1 MRTLQTIDHSKAKR
15 AVDLIVKKASQ
26 MRKAAA
32 ILLLLFVLSTVC
44 QTAPVSPAAIE
55 ARVDSMLKQLSLE
68 EKIDLISGV
77 DDFYIR
83 AIPRI
88 GLPRLKMADGP
99 VGVRN
104 YGPSTVFGGIGLAAT
119 WDPALAQ
126 RIGAVIGE
134 DARARGVH
142 FMLGPG
148 VNLYR
153 APQCGRNFEYFGE
166 DPFLS
171 SRTAVA
177 YIKGMQSQGVSA
189 TVKHFTGNNQEY
201 DRHNMD
207 SIIDERTMRE
217 IYLPVFEAAVKEA
230 HVGAIMDSYNLTNGQ
245 HMTQNGYLNT
255 DVVKKDWGFT
265 GIMMSDWTST
275 YDAVAVA
282 NGGLDLEMPSGK
294 FMNRPTLLP
303 AVKSGKVSEATIDDK
318 VRRILRTA
326 IQFGWLDR
334 DQTDLSIP
342 KFNPKGGPAALEGA
356 RAGMVLLKNDSNL
369 LPLEK
374 GKIHS
379 IAVIGPDA
387 YPAQPAGGGSAEAK
401 PFAPVSY
408 LEGVANSLGSSA
420 EVYYERGLP
429 TLNEIA
435 KHTEFTTEASGGQ
448 PGLKTEFFTN
458 PNLNGTP
465 ATIRT
470 DKHVNYEPTRGGDG
484 AANDM
489 SIRWSGYFTPTTPG
503 DYLVFVQGPGE
514 NGGYRLYVDKKLVFD
529 NWKAWYAFVSE
540 VSMTLTPGPHQ
551 IELDYYAHGGWGKTT
566 ANLGIVRPETLV
578 TPEAK
583 SLASRSDAVV
593 LAVGFDPSGEGESS
607 DRTFR
612 LPPGQDELINQIA
625 ATNKNT
631 IVVVTSGGGV
641 DMSAWVDRV
650 PALFEAWYP
659 GQDGGT
665 ALAQLLFGE
674 FNPSGRLP
682 ISMERRWED
691 NAVHDSYYPKNGE
704 KKVEYSEGVF
714 VGYRHF
720 DKSSVKPLFPF
731 GYGLSYTT
739 FAYKN
744 LSVSPAAPS
753 EDVTVAFDVTNT
765 GTRAGA
771 DVAQVY
777 VGDRHASLPRPVKE
791 LKGFAKVELNPG
803 ESRHVEVTLNRRAFS
818 YYDVKNHKWTVAPG
832 DFDVYV
838 ARSAAEIELTGK
850 LNLQ

>member
-1 MRTLQTIDHSKAKR
+1 MLRKAQSFCLLFLFFVLP
-15 AVDLIVKKASQ
+15 AVCQSAPASQ
-26 MRKAAA
+26 AA
-32 ILLLLFVLSTVC
+32 T
-44 QTAPVSPAAIE
+44 E

-68 EKIDLISGV
+68 EKIDLLGGV
-77 DDFYIR
+77 DSFYIR

-99 VGVRN
+99 LGVRN
-104 YGPSTVFGGIGLAAT
+104 YGPSTVLGGIGLAAS
-119 WDPALAQ
+119 WDPALVQ
-126 RIGAVIGE
+126 RVGAVIGE

-148 VNLYR
+148 VNIYR

-177 YIKGMQSQGVSA
+177 YIEGVQSQGVSA
-189 TVKHFTGNNQEY
+189 TIKHFMGNNSEF
-201 DRHNMD
+201 DRHNTD

-230 HVGAIMDSYNLTNGQ
+230 HVGAIMDSYNLINGQ
-245 HMTQNGYLNT
+245 HLTQNGYLNT

-265 GIMMSDWTST
+265 GIMMSDWTSV
-275 YDAVAVA
+275 YDAVAAA
-282 NGGLDLEMPSGK
+282 NSGLDLEMPSGK
-294 FMNRPTLLP
+294 FMNRATLLP
-303 AVKSGKVSEATIDDK
+303 AVKSGTVSEATIDDK

-326 IQFGWLDR
+326 INFGWLDR
-334 DQTDLSIP
+334 DQADLSIP
-342 KFNPKGGPAALEGA
+342 KLNPEGRQVTLEAA
-356 RAGMVLLKNDSNL
+356 RAGMVLLKNDGNL

-374 GKIHS
+374 GKLRS

-387 YPAQPAGGGSAEAK
+387 YPAEPGGGGSAEAK
-401 PFAPVSY
+401 PFTAVSY
-408 LEGVANSLGSSA
+408 LEGIANYLGSGA
-420 EVYYERGLP
+420 KVYYERGLP
-429 TLNEIA
+429 TFEEIA
-435 KHTEFTTEASGGQ
+435 NHTEFTTEAGAGRR
-448 PGLKTEFFTN
+448 GLKTEFFTN
-458 PNLNGTP
+458 ATLSGTP
-465 ATIRT
+465 AIIRT
-470 DKHVNYEPTRGGDG
+470 DEHVNYQPARGGDG
-484 AANDM
+484 AAGNI

-514 NGGYRLYVDKKLVFD
+514 NGGYRLYVDKKPVFD
-529 NWKAWYAFVSE
+529 NWKQWYAFVSE
-540 VSMTLTPGPHQ
+540 VSIPLAAGPHQ
-551 IELDYYAHGGWGKTT
+551 IELDYYVHGGWGKTT
-566 ANLGIVRPETLV
+566 VNLGIARPETLV

-583 SLASRSDAVV
+583 AVASRVDAVV
-593 LAVGFDPSGEGESS
+593 LAVGFDPSTEGESG

-625 ATNKNT
+625 AANKNT
-631 IVVVTSGGGV
+631 IAVVTSGGGV
-641 DMSAWVDRV
+641 DMTGWVDHV

-659 GQDGGT
+659 GEEGGT

-674 FNPSGRLP
+674 FAPSGRLP

-691 NAVHDSYYPKNGE
+691 NAVHDSYYPKEGE
-704 KKVEYSEGVF
+704 KKVEYTEGLF

-720 DKSSVKPLFPF
+720 DKSGIKPLFPF

-744 LSVSPAAPS
+744 LTVSPAAGS
-753 EDVTVAFDVTNT
+753 GAATVAFDVTNT
-765 GTRAGA
+765 GTRGGA

-777 VGDRHASLPRPVKE
+777 VGDHHASVPRPVKE
-791 LKGFAKVELNPG
+791 LKGFAKVEVNPG
-803 ESRHVEVTLNRRAFS
+803 ETKHVEVTLNRRAFS

-832 DFDVYV
+832 EFDVYV
-838 ARSAAEIELTGK
+838 AHSAADIELTGK
-850 LNLQ
+850 LKLQ

>member
-1 MRTLQTIDHSKAKR
+1 ML
-15 AVDLIVKKASQ
+15 
-26 MRKAAA
+26 RKVQSFCV
-32 ILLLLFVLSTVC
+32 LLLLSVLPAVC
-44 QTAPVSPAAIE
+44 QTAPASQAALE

-68 EKIDLISGV
+68 EKIDLLGGV

-126 RIGAVIGE
+126 RIGTVIGE

-148 VNLYR
+148 VNIYR
-153 APQCGRNFEYFGE
+153 APLCGRNFEYFGE
-166 DPFLS
+166 DPYLS

-177 YIKGMQSQGVSA
+177 YIEGMQSQGVSA
-189 TVKHFTGNNQEY
+189 TVKHFMGNNSEY
-201 DRHNMD
+201 DRHGTD

-230 HVGAIMDSYNLTNGQ
+230 HVGALMDSYNFTNGQ
-245 HMTQNGYLNT
+245 HMTQNGYLNN

-265 GIMMSDWTST
+265 GILMSDWDST
-275 YDAVAVA
+275 YDGVAAA

-294 FMNRPTLLP
+294 FMNRATLLP

-326 IQFGWLDR
+326 VQFGWLDR
-334 DQTDLSIP
+334 EQTDLSIP
-342 KFNPKGGPAALEGA
+342 KLNPKGDQVTLEAA
-356 RAGMVLLKNDSNL
+356 RAGMVLLKNDGNL

-387 YPAQPAGGGSAEAK
+387 YPAQPGGGGSAEAK
-401 PFAPVSY
+401 PFTPVSY
-408 LEGVANSLGSSA
+408 LEGIANYLGNGA
-420 EVYYERGLP
+420 KVYYEPGLP
-429 TLNEIA
+429 SFDEIA
-435 KHTEFTTEASGGQ
+435 KQTEFTTEATGGL

-458 PNLNGTP
+458 ATLSGTP
-465 ATIRT
+465 ASTRT
-470 DKHVNYEPTRGGDG
+470 DKHVHYEPAQGADG
-484 AANDM
+484 AYSNM
-489 SIRWSGYFTPTTPG
+489 SIRWSGYFTPSAPG
-503 DYLVFVQGPGE
+503 NYLVFVQGPGE
-514 NGGYRLYVDKKLVFD
+514 NGGYRLYIDKKLVFD
-529 NWKAWYAFVSE
+529 DWKDWYAFVSE
-540 VSMTLTPGPHQ
+540 ASMTLTPGPHQ
-551 IELDYYAHGGWGKTT
+551 VELDYYAKSGWGKTT

-578 TPEAK
+578 TADAK
-583 SLASRSDAVV
+583 ALAARADAVV
-593 LAVGFDPSGEGESS
+593 LAVGFDTSTEGESA

-625 ATNKNT
+625 AANRNT

-641 DMSAWVDRV
+641 DMSSWVDHV

-659 GQDGGT
+659 GEEGGT

-674 FNPSGRLP
+674 FDPSGRLP

-691 NAVHDSYYPKNGE
+691 NAVHDSYYPKGGDR
-704 KKVEYSEGVF
+704 KVEYTEGLF

-720 DKSSVKPLFPF
+720 DKSGIKPLFPF

-744 LSVSPAAPS
+744 LTVSPAAAPD
-753 EDVTVAFDVTNT
+753 EATVAFDVTNT
-765 GTRAGA
+765 GSRAGA

-777 VGDRHASLPRPVKE
+777 VGDRHASVPRPVKE
-791 LKGFAKVELNPG
+791 LKGFTKVELNPG
-803 ESRHVEVTLNRRAFS
+803 ETRHVEVTLNRRAFS
-818 YYDVKNHKWTVAPG
+818 YYDVKSHKWTVDPG
-832 DFDVYV
+832 DFDIYV
-838 ARSAAEIELTGK
+838 ARSAAQIELTGK
-850 LNLQ
+850 INLQ